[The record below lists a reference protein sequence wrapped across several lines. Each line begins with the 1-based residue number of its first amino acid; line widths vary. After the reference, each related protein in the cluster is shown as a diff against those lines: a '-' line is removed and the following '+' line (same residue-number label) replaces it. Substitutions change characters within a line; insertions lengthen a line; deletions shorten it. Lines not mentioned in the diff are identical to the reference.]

1 MAKQSYKII
10 TLANSTRHRAIS
22 CPTRKTIPSAPSGIS
37 KGTVKAP
44 EVKLTRSQKKLRR
57 EQARIMREAQF
68 AAREYPKGK
77 GQRSGTLSS
86 SFERCLMA
94 KPSKS
99 QK

>member
-1 MAKQSYKII
+1 MAKQSYKVI
-10 TLANSTRHRAIS
+10 TLADGTRHRAIS